1 MTWDINNFTT
11 LSRYVEGG
19 TVTFGDDSKG
29 TIIGIGNIQI
39 GASPII
45 ENVVL
50 VDGLKHNLL
59 SISQLCD
66 RGLKVIFDDS
76 SYKIFNCILIG
87 FRDNN
92 VYIIDMLNLNC
103 STKCVNAF
111 DQTSWLWRR
120 RLEHASFDHLARINS
135 KKLVKGIPCLKMTAF
150 VVRANLGN
158 KPSLLSNQSRI
169 SCHLAIRIDSHGSF
183 WTN

>member
-19 TVTFGDDSKG
+19 SVTFGDDSKG

-59 SISQLCD
+59 SISQFCD
-66 RGLKVIFDDS
+66 QGLKVVFDDS
-76 SYKIFNCILIG
+76 SCKIFDVKINDCILTG
-87 FRDNN
+87 FCDNN
-92 VYIIDMLNLNC
+92 VYIIDMLNLDC
-103 STKCVNAF
+103 STKCLNAF
-111 DQTSWLWRR
+111 DENSRLW
-120 RLEHASFDHLARINS
+120 H
-135 KKLVKGIPCLKMTAF
+135 
-150 VVRANLGN
+150 
-158 KPSLLSNQSRI
+158 
-169 SCHLAIRIDSHGSF
+169 IRTCIF
-183 WTN
+183 